1 MERWTLV
8 RPTEA
13 HLEEV
18 SAYRAAFLAAG
29 DSMDGTGP
37 LRRCENA
44 AEWLRQIRC
53 YEDPATVPEGLV
65 QATQFLC
72 LRESD
77 GRVLGMI
84 QVRHELNDYLAK
96 YAGHIGYSVRPD
108 ERRKGVASWMLR
120 EVLPYCRSL
129 GLTKVL
135 ITCRTDNEG
144 SRRTILSNGGVYE
157 STVYEPDDDEWLE
170 RYWISLPACVS

>member
-1 MERWTLV
+1 MEAWTLV

-18 SAYRAAFLAAG
+18 AAYRAAFLAAG
-29 DSMDGTGP
+29 DSMDGAGP
-37 LRRCENA
+37 LRRFENPA
-44 AEWLRQIRC
+44 DWLRQLRL

-77 GRVLGMI
+77 GRVLGML
-84 QVRHELNDYLAK
+84 QLRHELNDTLAK

-108 ERRKGVASWMLR
+108 ERRKGVARWMLR
-120 EVLPYCRSL
+120 EALPYCRAL
-129 GLTKVL
+129 GLARVL
-135 ITCRTDNEG
+135 ITCHTGNEG
-144 SRRTILSNGGVYE
+144 SRRT
-157 STVYEPDDDEWLE
+157 
-170 RYWISLPACVS
+170 